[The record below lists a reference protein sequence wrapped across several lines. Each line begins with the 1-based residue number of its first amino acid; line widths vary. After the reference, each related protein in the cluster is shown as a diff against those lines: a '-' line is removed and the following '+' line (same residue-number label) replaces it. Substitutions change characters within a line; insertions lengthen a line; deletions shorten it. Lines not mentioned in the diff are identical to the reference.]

1 MIKSRWFAIRS
12 FPGYQRMA
20 SYDERLPEARRYESV
35 LERNCRD
42 EGFEVFMPSYLV
54 ENKHHRTN
62 QIIVKRFPL
71 LVGYAFINLHRLNF
85 EELRAVEGVMCLL
98 KINRDLG
105 PIEFNEE
112 IISGLMFA
120 EWEATQQF
128 IFERKVRE
136 EHDRVNRVRHLRG
149 QLRKIMPKG
158 RGARLS
164 MTLQA
169 DQAIDSLNAPTKEKV
184 IHILNELRGLTEG
197 DGVDSVREAV

>member
-1 MIKSRWFAIRS
+1 MIKSRWFAVRS
-12 FPGYQRMA
+12 VPGYQRMA

-54 ENKHHRTN
+54 ETKHHRTN
-62 QIIVKRFPL
+62 QIMVKRFPL
-71 LVGYAFINLHRLNF
+71 LVGYAFVNLHRLNF

-105 PIEFNEE
+105 PIEFNES
-112 IISGLMFA
+112 IIGGLMFA

-128 IFERKVRE
+128 IFERQVRE

-169 DQAIDSLNAPTKEKV
+169 DQAIETLNPSTKEKV
-184 IHILNELRGLTEG
+184 LHILSELRGLTDEEP
-197 DGVDSVREAV
+197 VASLRKAV